1 MSANLKK
8 RVSKVTCAT
17 TYAYLQLLTYFLFRP
32 YMKWLSRQV
41 ENNVRSAEI
50 LFTMAWNNAEQ
61 KSDKI
66 FGYLF
71 EHIYSGLVTARR
83 NLALFQ
89 HHDAIT
95 GEIVV
100 AFIDVSCVNS
110 KAAGVNIATP
120 TSLAVTENS
129 SWGFCYY
136 FFVHISYAVVVEYI
150 ATSSCCDVASVV
162 VFASI
167 VSGVGVDNI
176 LLTAYL

>member
-1 MSANLKK
+1 ML
-8 RVSKVTCAT
+8 CLL
-17 TYAYLQLLTYFLFRP
+17 YLQFLTYFLFRP

-61 KSDKI
+61 KSDKN

-95 GEIVV
+95 GEIAV
-100 AFIDVSCVNS
+100 AIIDVIDVSFVNS
-110 KAAGVNIATP
+110 EVDGVNIATP
-120 TSLAVTENS
+120 TSLAVTENI
-129 SWGFCYY
+129 SWDFCYC
-136 FFVHISYAVVVEYI
+136 FFVHDSYAVVVEYI
-150 ATSSCCDVASVV
+150 
-162 VFASI
+162 
-167 VSGVGVDNI
+167 
-176 LLTAYL
+176 